1 MSRDWLLI
9 ETLGGEPVVVADG
22 PQTHKLVPISAF
34 LRRSPHLSAIQ
45 TAVAETVNTASSLAS
60 ITPKGNRVIRT
71 EPVRMTDGTVHGV
84 HVWVGPA
91 TAEPPQRPLPGP
103 LVWNLTTGI
112 ATDTPESMRNSGLDP
127 NSGLAANRAFTDDL
141 AARNMSDRES
151 QVLARAAEA
160 EPGTTYCATWQLDD
174 WRGEP
179 ISVGFV
185 TRVVLEPVGGGR
197 EHVIARAMNWRS
209 EGESRR

>member
-1 MSRDWLLI
+1 MSRDWLLL

-22 PQTHKLVPISAF
+22 ARSQKLVPVSTF

-45 TAVAETVNTASSLAS
+45 TAVAETVNTATSLVS

-84 HVWVGPA
+84 HVWVGA
-91 TAEPPQRPLPGP
+91 AAAEPPARVMPGP
-103 LVWNLTTGI
+103 LLWNLTTGI
-112 ATDTPESMRNSGLDP
+112 ATDTPQSLRNSGLNPDT
-127 NSGLAANRAFTDDL
+127 GVAANRAFTDDIT
-141 AARNMSDRES
+141 ARNMSSRES
-151 QVLARAAEA
+151 EVLARAAEA
-160 EPGTTYCATWQLDD
+160 EPGTTYCATWKVDD

-179 ISVGFV
+179 IAVGFV
-185 TRVVLEPVGGGR
+185 TRVGLEPAGGGR

-209 EGESRR
+209 QSG

>member
-1 MSRDWLLI
+1 M
-9 ETLGGEPVVVADG
+9 VADG

-174 WRGEP
+174 WRGSRSP
-179 ISVGFV
+179 WGSSPGWFWNRSVG
-185 TRVVLEPVGGGR
+185 TRARDRAGDELAQRRRVSPLNPQRGR
-197 EHVIARAMNWRS
+197 TRRS
-209 EGESRR
+209 